1 MNRITPLILA
11 VALFMEMMDST
22 VIATSLPAI
31 ATDIGTTPIALKL
44 ALTAYLVA
52 LAIFIP
58 VSGWMADRYGARNI
72 FRWAIFVFV
81 LGSIACAFSDSLLT
95 FVLSRFLQGMGGSM
109 MTPLARLILVRTT
122 PRNEL
127 ISAWAWL
134 TIPAL
139 IGPMA
144 GPPVGGFLTTYF
156 SWHWI
161 FFINVPIG
169 LIGILLASRFLPG
182 TGFRDRRPLDTLGF
196 VLSGLSFACVIFGLS
211 VVSMPA
217 LPPGFGIILTIV
229 GLALGA
235 GYVFHARRSPTP
247 LLDLKIFREP
257 VFRLT
262 ILSGVIFRIGLGAV
276 PFLLPLMLQL
286 GFGYTP
292 FESGAITFIGAAGS
306 LLVKFGIGHVLHLV
320 GFRRILI
327 GSSVVAA
334 LFIALL
340 GLFTAQT
347 SVLVM
352 LLVIFFSGYFR
363 SLFFT
368 SLNSLTFSE
377 TPTDDI
383 GPANAMLAVS
393 QQLSSALG
401 VALAATILELSAAA
415 RGTEVATADFR
426 IALFAIAGICAFSVA
441 PLFYLRANA
450 GSEVSGHRQDNAPPV
465 T

>member
-1 MNRITPLILA
+1 LKRITPLILA
-11 VALFMEMMDST
+11 VALFMELMDST

-31 ATDIGTTPIALKL
+31 AADIGTEPVALKL

-122 PRNEL
+122 PRSEL
-127 ISAWAWL
+127 INAWAWL

-139 IGPMA
+139 IGPLA
-144 GPPVGGFLTTYF
+144 GPPIGGFLTTYL

-161 FFINVPIG
+161 FLINVPIG
-169 LIGILLASRFLPG
+169 LAGILLASRFLPV
-182 TGFRDRRPLDTLGF
+182 TGFRDHRRLDTLGF

-217 LPPGFGIILTIV
+217 LPPIFGILLTLSGFV
-229 GLALGA
+229 FGA
-235 GYVFHARRSPTP
+235 AYVFDARRKPNP
-247 LLDLKIFREP
+247 LLNLEIFREP
-257 VFRLT
+257 IFRLA
-262 ILSGVIFRIGLGAV
+262 IISGVIFRIGLGAV

-292 FESGAITFIGAAGS
+292 FESGAITFIGAAGAI
-306 LLVKFGIGHVLHLV
+306 LIKFGVSWILHRV

-327 GSSVVAA
+327 GSSFMAA
-334 LFIALL
+334 LFIGFL
-340 GLFTAQT
+340 GFFTAQT

-377 TPTDDI
+377 TKTEDI
-383 GPANAMLAVS
+383 GPANAILAVS
-393 QQLSSALG
+393 QQLSTALG
-401 VALAATILELSAAA
+401 VALAATILEVSAAA
-415 RGTEVATADFR
+415 RGSEVGATDFR
-426 IALFAIAGICAFSVA
+426 LALFGIAVICAFAVV
-441 PLFYLRANA
+441 PLFYLRPNA
-450 GSEVSGHRQDNAPPV
+450 GSEVSGHRPNPTLPIG
-465 T
+465 